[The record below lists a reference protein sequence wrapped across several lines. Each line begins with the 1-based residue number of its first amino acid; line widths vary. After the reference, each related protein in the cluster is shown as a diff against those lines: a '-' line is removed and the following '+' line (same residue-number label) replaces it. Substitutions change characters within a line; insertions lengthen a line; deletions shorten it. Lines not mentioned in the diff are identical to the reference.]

1 VESERSKLRGVVPR
15 EVRIRFTG
23 TTLSKE
29 TAVSLRLFTSE
40 SVTEGHPDKI
50 ADQVSDAILDQILMQ
65 DPRARVAAEVLFTT
79 GMALVSGEITTE
91 AYVEIPAIVQQTLK
105 DIGYIHPDFGIDG
118 NTCAVLTTIDQQA
131 LDIAMGV
138 DTGGAGDQGMMYGYA
153 TDETESLMPAPLT
166 LAHNLTRRLASL
178 RKSGEV
184 PWIRPDGKA
193 QVSMLYDGDRPVRV
207 DTVVLSVQHD
217 PEIELEELKEEILEK
232 GILATIPE
240 QFLDPDA
247 CTFHINPTGR
257 FVVGGPHGDT
267 GLTGRKIMVDTYGGV
282 GRHGGGAFSGKDA
295 TKVDRSG
302 AYAARWAAKNMVAAG
317 AARRFEL
324 QIAYA
329 IGVAVPVAIYVDTFG
344 TGIRPD
350 DELAAVVSEIFDFR
364 PRAIT
369 ERLALEEPIFLPAAA
384 YGHFGRD
391 PETVHVGGDEGREV
405 ELFTWEK
412 TDRVEE
418 LQTRF
423 GL

>member
-1 VESERSKLRGVVPR
+1 
-15 EVRIRFTG
+15 
-23 TTLSKE
+23 
-29 TAVSLRLFTSE
+29 VSLRLFTSE

-50 ADQVSDAILDQILMQ
+50 ADQISDAILDQILLE
-65 DPRARVAAEVLFTT
+65 DPQARVAAEVLVTT
-79 GMALVSGEITTE
+79 GMALISGEITTD
-91 AYVEIPAIVQQTLK
+91 AYVEIPAIVRQTLI
-105 DIGYIHPDFGIDG
+105 DIGYVHPDFGIDG

-131 LDIAMGV
+131 LDIAQGV

-153 TDETESLMPAPLT
+153 TDETESLMPAPVT
-166 LAHNLTRRLASL
+166 LAHGLTRRLASL
-178 RKSGEV
+178 RKSGEL

-193 QVSMLYDGDRPVRV
+193 QVSMAYDGDRPVRI
-207 DTVVLSVQHD
+207 DTVVVSVQHD
-217 PEIELEELKEEILEK
+217 PDVKQEDLREKIIEK
-232 GILATIPE
+232 GILASIPE
-240 QFLDPDA
+240 EFLDPDA

-267 GLTGRKIMVDTYGGV
+267 GLTGRKIMVDTYGGI

-317 AARRFEL
+317 AARRFEI

-329 IGVAVPVAIYVDTFG
+329 IGVAVPVAVYVDTFG
-344 TGIRPD
+344 TGVRPD
-350 DELAAVVSEIFDFR
+350 DELAAIVKEVFDFR
-364 PRAIT
+364 PRAIID
-369 ERLALEEPIFLPAAA
+369 RLGMEEPIFLPTAA

-391 PETVHVGGDEGREV
+391 PGKLQVGGEEGREV

-418 LQTRF
+418 IRNRLA
-423 GL
+423 L

>member
-1 VESERSKLRGVVPR
+1 
-15 EVRIRFTG
+15 
-23 TTLSKE
+23 
-29 TAVSLRLFTSE
+29 
-40 SVTEGHPDKI
+40 
-50 ADQVSDAILDQILMQ
+50 
-65 DPRARVAAEVLFTT
+65 
-79 GMALVSGEITTE
+79 
-91 AYVEIPAIVQQTLK
+91 LK
-105 DIGYIHPDFGIDG
+105 DIGYVHPDFGIDG

-131 LDIAMGV
+131 LDIALGV

-153 TDETESLMPAPLT
+153 TDETASLMPAPIT
-166 LAHNLTRRLASL
+166 LAHGLTQRLAEL
-178 RKSGEV
+178 RRSEEL
-184 PWIRPDGKA
+184 PWVRPDGKA
-193 QVSMLYDGDRPVRV
+193 QVSMLYDGDKPIRV
-207 DTVVLSVQHD
+207 DTVVLSVQHHPD
-217 PEIELEELKEEILEK
+217 VAPEDLKQAILEK
-232 GILATIPE
+232 GILASIPGE
-240 QFLDPDA
+240 YLDPDA

-267 GLTGRKIMVDTYGGV
+267 GLTGRKIMVDTYGGI

-329 IGVAVPVAIYVDTFG
+329 IGVAVPVAVYVDTFG
-344 TGIRPD
+344 TGVRPD
-350 DELAAVVSEIFDFR
+350 EELAAVVKEVFDLR

-369 ERLALEEPIFLPAAA
+369 ERLGLENPIFLPTAA

-391 PETVHVGGDEGREV
+391 PGKLPLEGEEGREV

-412 TDRVEE
+412 VDRVEE
-418 LQTRF
+418 LQNRL

>member
-1 VESERSKLRGVVPR
+1 MPPKLGHL
-15 EVRIRFTG
+15 G
-23 TTLSKE
+23 STTFNRDK
-29 TAVSLRLFTSE
+29 AVSLRLFTSE

-50 ADQVSDAILDQILMQ
+50 ADQISDAILDEILFQ
-65 DPRARVAAEVLFTT
+65 DSQARVAAEVLVTT

-91 AYVEIPAIVQQTLK
+91 AYVEIPAIVRQTLK
-105 DIGYIHPDFGIDG
+105 NIGYVNPDFGIDG

-131 LDIAMGV
+131 LDIARGV

-153 TDETESLMPAPLT
+153 TEETESLMPAPVT
-166 LAHNLTRRLASL
+166 LAHRLTQRLAQVRRAGDL
-178 RKSGEV
+178 
-184 PWIRPDGKA
+184 PWVRPDGKA
-193 QVSMLYDGDRPVRV
+193 QVSVLYDGDRPVRV
-207 DTVVLSVQHD
+207 DTVVLSVQHE
-217 PEIELEELKEEILEK
+217 PEIELDDLKAEILENV
-232 GILATIPE
+232 ILASIPSD
-240 QFLDPDA
+240 FLDLDA

-329 IGVAVPVAIYVDTFG
+329 IGVAVPVAVYVDTFG
-344 TGIRPD
+344 TGVRPD
-350 DELAAVVSEIFDFR
+350 DELAGVVSELFDFR
-364 PRAIT
+364 PRAII
-369 ERLALEEPIFLPAAA
+369 EQLGLENPIFLPTSA
-384 YGHFGRD
+384 YGHFGRT
-391 PETVHVGGDEGREV
+391 PRTHQVGGEDGPTV
-405 ELFTWEK
+405 DLFSWEK

-418 LQTRF
+418 IRNRLA
-423 GL
+423 L

>member
-1 VESERSKLRGVVPR
+1 M
-15 EVRIRFTG
+15 
-23 TTLSKE
+23 
-29 TAVSLRLFTSE
+29 SLRLFTSE

-50 ADQVSDAILDQILMQ
+50 ADQVSDAILDQILLQ
-65 DPRARVAAEVLFTT
+65 DPGARVAAEVLVTT
-79 GMALVSGEITTE
+79 GMALISGEITTD
-91 AYVEIPAIVQQTLK
+91 AYVEIPAIVRQTLK

-131 LDIAMGV
+131 LDIAQGV

-153 TDETESLMPAPLT
+153 TDETESLMPAPIT
-166 LAHNLTRRLASL
+166 LAHGLTHKLASL
-178 RKSGEV
+178 RRSGEF

-193 QVSMLYDGDRPVRV
+193 QVSMAYDGDRPVRV

-217 PEIELEELKEEILEK
+217 PDIELEELKEEILQK
-232 GILATIPE
+232 GIMASIPE
-240 QFLDPDA
+240 EFLDPAA

-257 FVVGGPHGDT
+257 FVTGGPHGDT

-329 IGVAVPVAIYVDTFG
+329 IGVAVPVAVYVDTFG
-344 TGIRPD
+344 TGVRPD
-350 DELAAVVSEIFDFR
+350 DELAAIVQEVFDFR

-369 ERLALEEPIFLPAAA
+369 ERLGLQDPIFLPTSA

-391 PETVHVGGDEGREV
+391 SRKLRIGGEGGRDV
-405 ELFTWEK
+405 DLFTWEN

-418 LQTRF
+418 IQKRLS
-423 GL
+423 L

>member
-1 VESERSKLRGVVPR
+1 
-15 EVRIRFTG
+15 
-23 TTLSKE
+23 
-29 TAVSLRLFTSE
+29 VSLRLFTSE

-50 ADQVSDAILDQILMQ
+50 ADQISDAILDEILIQ
-65 DPRARVAAEVLFTT
+65 DPKARVAAEVLVTT

-91 AYVEIPAIVQQTLK
+91 AYVEIPAIVRQTLK
-105 DIGYIHPDFGIDG
+105 DIGYVDPDFGIDG

-131 LDIAMGV
+131 LDIAVGV

-153 TDETESLMPAPLT
+153 TTETDSLMPAPLT
-166 LAHNLTRRLASL
+166 LAHNLTRKVASL
-178 RKSGEV
+178 RRTGEL

-193 QVSMLYDGDRPVRV
+193 QVSVLYDGDRPVRV
-207 DTVVLSVQHD
+207 DTVVLSVQHHPD
-217 PEIELEELKEEILEK
+217 IGMEELKREILERA
-232 GILATIPE
+232 ILPSIPPE
-240 QFLDPDA
+240 FMDPDA

-257 FVVGGPHGDT
+257 FVTGGPHSDT

-317 AARRFEL
+317 AARCFEL

-329 IGVAVPVAIYVDTFG
+329 IGVSVPVAIYVDTFG
-344 TGIRPD
+344 TGVRPD
-350 DELAAVVSEIFDFR
+350 DELAVLVKELFDFR
-364 PRAIT
+364 PRAII
-369 ERLALEEPIFLPAAA
+369 ERLRLEDPIYLPTAS
-384 YGHFGRD
+384 YGHFGRS
-391 PETVHVGGDEGREV
+391 PEIARAGGASGRDV

-418 LQTRF
+418 IRDRLS
-423 GL
+423 L